1 MKESQSNMGNFIAN
15 VYRGGTEMS
24 RGSCGGVDDSLL
36 FFFLIL
42 VLMFCMPGMF
52 GCGDT
57 CSEKC

>member
-1 MKESQSNMGNFIAN
+1 MGNFIAN